1 MDRQVRIAANH
12 GQSIAWG
19 QAQKGVVHEKVGAPV
34 EADVLKVDS
43 RQR

>member
-1 MDRQVRIAANH
+1 MDRQVRIAANY